1 MKRTHY
7 NQDFKLKIVRNYLKG
22 ISTRHLCSEYKI
34 PKSTA
39 LYWISKYRNIC
50 NTKGKIV
57 TIADYNELNRQ
68 NERNELRLKIYKS
81 TGLSPQSPEN
91 DRLEAIN
98 HLSKDYPVKYLCEV
112 LAVNRTKYYRYIK
125 KSETKT
131 SLRRKELSAQIIE
144 IFNENN
150 ARYGAKRI
158 YATLKRMGINTSRRL
173 VTDLMKANGL
183 SVDIGQK
190 PARPPQNYDS
200 RRPNHLSWQKRYA
213 LSCPDVAWLSDV
225 TEFKICGVKFY
236 ICAIQD
242 IASRYILSYKISTH
256 SNAKLAA
263 LTFQDANKFRS
274 APLSLLFHSDQGA
287 IYTSMSFGSYLRAHG
302 VTQSFSRKGC
312 PHDNGHMESFF
323 ATLKKEEIYRR
334 KYTSPEDFFKSIEN
348 YVEYYNNKRLH
359 SCLGYQTPKEVL
371 DYYDNALRV

>member
-57 TIADYNELNRQ
+57 TMADYNELNRQ

-131 SLRRKELSAQIIE
+131 SLRRKELSTQIIE

-158 YATLKRMGINTSRRL
+158 YASLKRMGINTSRRL
-173 VTDLMKANGL
+173 ITDLMKENGL
-183 SVDIGQK
+183 SVNIGEK
-190 PARPPQNYDS
+190 PTRPPQNYDN
-200 RRPNHLSWQKRYA
+200 RHPNHLSWQKRYA

-225 TEFKICGVKFY
+225 TEFKICGVKLY

-263 LTFQDANKFRS
+263 LTFQDANKFRA

-287 IYTSMSFGSYLRAHG
+287 IYTSMSFGSYLRANG

-323 ATLKKEEIYRR
+323 ATLKKEEIYRQNIPHR
-334 KYTSPEDFFKSIEN
+334 KISSNQLKTMWNIIITSVYIL
-348 YVEYYNNKRLH
+348 V
-359 SCLGYQTPKEVL
+359 
-371 DYYDNALRV
+371 

>member
-81 TGLSPQSPEN
+81 TGLSSQSPEK

-98 HLSKDYPVKYLCEV
+98 HLSKDYPVKYLSEV

-125 KSETKT
+125 KRETKI

-158 YATLKRMGINTSRRL
+158 YATLK
-173 VTDLMKANGL
+173 
-183 SVDIGQK
+183 
-190 PARPPQNYDS
+190 
-200 RRPNHLSWQKRYA
+200 
-213 LSCPDVAWLSDV
+213 
-225 TEFKICGVKFY
+225 E
-236 ICAIQD
+236 
-242 IASRYILSYKISTH
+242 
-256 SNAKLAA
+256 
-263 LTFQDANKFRS
+263 
-274 APLSLLFHSDQGA
+274 
-287 IYTSMSFGSYLRAHG
+287 
-302 VTQSFSRKGC
+302 
-312 PHDNGHMESFF
+312 
-323 ATLKKEEIYRR
+323 
-334 KYTSPEDFFKSIEN
+334 
-348 YVEYYNNKRLH
+348 
-359 SCLGYQTPKEVL
+359 
-371 DYYDNALRV
+371 